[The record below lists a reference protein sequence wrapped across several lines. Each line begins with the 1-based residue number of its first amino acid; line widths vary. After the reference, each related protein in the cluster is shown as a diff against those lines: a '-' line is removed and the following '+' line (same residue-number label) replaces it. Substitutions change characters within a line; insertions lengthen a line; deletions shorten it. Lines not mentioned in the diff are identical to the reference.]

1 MTGGQAHIVAERV
14 RRVLGEIESL
24 APQRRVTLVAV
35 SKGFGIDHI
44 RWAVGAGCRAIGESY
59 AQEVRVKC
67 AAIADLEP
75 RPEVHFIGQIQR
87 NKVRALSAYVDVW
100 QSVDRAE
107 VAVAIAREAPG
118 ARVFLQVNATG
129 EEFKGGVGPQDLEA
143 LIDAATSVGLD
154 VAGLM
159 TIGPTSGERAE
170 TERCFET
177 VRALAES
184 HGLRELSM
192 GMSGDFDL
200 ALSHGATVV
209 RIGSALFGERP
220 PRER

>member
-1 MTGGQAHIVAERV
+1 M
-14 RRVLGEIESL
+14 
-24 APQRRVTLVAV
+24 
-35 SKGFGIDHI
+35 
-44 RWAVGAGCRAIGESY
+44 
-59 AQEVRVKC
+59 
-67 AAIADLEP
+67 
-75 RPEVHFIGQIQR
+75 
-87 NKVRALSAYVDVW
+87 
-100 QSVDRAE
+100 
-107 VAVAIAREAPG
+107 
-118 ARVFLQVNATG
+118 
-129 EEFKGGVGPQDLEA
+129 GPQDLEA

-177 VRALAES
+177 VRVLAES